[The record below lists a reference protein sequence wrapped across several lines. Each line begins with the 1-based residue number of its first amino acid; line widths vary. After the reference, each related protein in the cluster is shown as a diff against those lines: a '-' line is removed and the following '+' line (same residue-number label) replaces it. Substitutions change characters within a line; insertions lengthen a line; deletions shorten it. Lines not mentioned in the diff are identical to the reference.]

1 MKALLTWITPRR
13 RPEDDVQLA
22 DEGLDGLWWAEVDV
36 TLKPLAATRMK
47 RGVALEVAGLPA
59 GVSGTLTRCGLTR
72 AKLKLWGQDPEDIF
86 DALVRVDL
94 DAAQRLHEH
103 ARMSGMEAV

>member
-1 MKALLTWITPRR
+1 MKALMSWITPKR
-13 RPEDDVQLA
+13 RPEDDVVLA
-22 DEGLDGLWWAEVDV
+22 DEGLGGLWWVEVDV
-36 TLKPLAATRMK
+36 TLRPLAATRMRK
-47 RGVALEVAGLPA
+47 GAALELAGLSA

-72 AKLKLWGQDPEDIF
+72 AKLKLWGADPEDVF
-86 DALVRVDL
+86 DALMRVDL